1 MKTLLYFLFGFLTIL
16 VSGQVGINTPN
27 PEATLQVVGKPDD
40 PNHYD
45 GIIPPNMTGDQLS
58 KKIYSASKKGT
69 LLFVTLPPYI
79 LSGQVINV
87 TEPGMYYFDGSLW
100 QPLTKQEQKLEY
112 RTILIFDRNTDSPL
126 MASSKWSE
134 PVNNWDHKDT
144 YLTSTKFY
152 TLGTKKFGG
161 LEGAVSFSKIDGIV
175 NVKFLV
181 SRKTDSEPISDDA
194 VMNIAD
200 ICNEIGYFPTDLI
213 WIHPENSTSIMAV
226 FLQNNSIHFPAENLN
241 AINSNM
247 VGETQGYSS
256 WTKPHSR

>member
-1 MKTLLYFLFGFLTIL
+1 MKTLLYFFLSLLTIS
-16 VSGQVGINTPN
+16 VSGQVGINTAT
-27 PEATLQVVGKPDD
+27 PESTLHVVGKPDD

-45 GIIPPNMTGDQLS
+45 GIIPPSMTGDQLS

-79 LSGQVINV
+79 LSGQVSNIS
-87 TEPGMYYFDGSLW
+87 EPGLYFFDGNLW
-100 QPLTKQEQKLEY
+100 QPAKHERKIEY
-112 RTILIFDRNTDSPL
+112 QTILVFDRNTDNPL
-126 MASSKWSE
+126 TASSKWSD
-134 PVNNWDHKDT
+134 PVNIWDHKDA

-152 TLGTKKFGG
+152 SLGTKKFGA
-161 LEGAVSFSKIDGIV
+161 LEGAVSFRKIDGII

-181 SRKTDSEPISDDA
+181 SRKADSEPVSDDV
-194 VMNIAD
+194 VMDISG

-247 VGETQGYSS
+247 VGEAQGYST